1 MDQALYEYITE
12 SSGGASPHIAA
23 KIAEFVFKKQYVVH
37 KVGRNNEWFEKN
49 ADGTLNRIDDVII
62 RRRLS
67 SDVADVISQARE
79 KIKKDGLSELNK
91 VEVFASINKSLESLN
106 ISLKELNEKSNNLK
120 LVNRID
126 EAKSIHSQIIDTESA
141 IEFLTNKQHLMRSDI
156 IDKKFSGLV
165 QLENK
170 LYNYN
175 FKNQVIKELEDIYYQ
190 PYN

>member
-1 MDQALYEYITE
+1 MDQTLYEYITE
-12 SSGGASPHIAA
+12 SSIGASPYIAA
-23 KIAEFVFKKQYVVH
+23 KIAEFIFKKQYVVH

-67 SDVADVISQARE
+67 SDVAIIVSQARE
-79 KIKKDGLSELNK
+79 RFKNDPEYNKIGAFISN
-91 VEVFASINKSLESLN
+91 NKSLDALN
-106 ISLKELNEKSNNLK
+106 LTLKQLAEKRSILTAT
-120 LVNRID
+120 NRID
-126 EAKSIHSQIIDTESA
+126 EAKVINNQIIDTESA
-141 IEFLTNKQHLMRSDI
+141 IEFLTHKQNLQRTDMKDI
-156 IDKKFSGLV
+156 VFSGLT

-170 LYNYN
+170 LYNYS

>member
-67 SDVADVISQARE
+67 SDVAVVVSQARE
-79 KIKKDGLSELNK
+79 RFKNDPEYNK
-91 VEVFASINKSLESLN
+91 MDAFASNNKSLNALDLT
-106 ISLKELNEKSNNLK
+106 LKQLSEKRSNLIGMNK
-120 LVNRID
+120 ID
-126 EAKSIHSQIIDTESA
+126 EVKIVNNKIAETESA
-141 IEFLTNKQHLMRSDI
+141 IEFLRHKQNLQRADVK
-156 IDKKFSGLV
+156 DTVFSGLV